1 MRIVKYYRNINPKRY
16 GIILLMTTLL
26 LASSC
31 HQQQTFLDSVP
42 IDIVNKHNPIQID
55 IYDIVD
61 SISYIPLE
69 TSNNCLLGDIQ
80 CVKKDDDVFF
90 VKDIKG
96 IFVFDKEGRFKNEIG
111 RRGNGPGEYF
121 YIDNFYLDRK
131 NKLVCL
137 IFNAKKQILQ
147 YDYNGN
153 YVSTLH
159 FDENDMN
166 IESVMMCGED
176 EFLAYYPLPNDVFHG
191 DSEYR
196 RFKKKESMLVSDKIM
211 DAKKLTSKKTFYPF
225 LYFPMISFDNQY
237 FFISVFSNKIYKY
250 EDGKVQPAYYIDIP
264 NLIPSGAFLEEHK
277 DTDFFELM
285 KIMKQNEIG
294 TGILALEA
302 SLDYLFALVDKNTL
316 IWDKEKGILISHTYN
331 SNLNLYSSILVGGAS
346 DEHIGSLSASFFY
359 ENKGDIKRGKDEML
373 SMLADTLSDE
383 DNPVLYQYYFKKNL
397 VELLVEK
404 YEL

>member
-147 YDYNGN
+147 YDYDGN

-277 DTDFFELM
+277 DSQL
-285 KIMKQNEIG
+285 
-294 TGILALEA
+294 
-302 SLDYLFALVDKNTL
+302 SLVPSYLL
-316 IWDKEKGILISHTYN
+316 
-331 SNLNLYSSILVGGAS
+331 
-346 DEHIGSLSASFFY
+346 
-359 ENKGDIKRGKDEML
+359 
-373 SMLADTLSDE
+373 
-383 DNPVLYQYYFKKNL
+383 Q
-397 VELLVEK
+397 
-404 YEL
+404 